1 MISMWL
7 LEIFLN
13 ELGELR
19 QSDKDTTPEYK
30 QLQDNFRQLL
40 SADRVKVS
48 HVSAAAGQLPPAA
61 QRRPGQGQSCLAVN
75 THSGHVRRE
84 SVLTLTPHT
93 HISR

>member
-1 MISMWL
+1 MTMISMWL

-40 SADRVKVS
+40 SADRVKVNY
-48 HVSAAAGQLPPAA
+48 A
-61 QRRPGQGQSCLAVN
+61 
-75 THSGHVRRE
+75 
-84 SVLTLTPHT
+84 
-93 HISR
+93 

>member
-1 MISMWL
+1 MTMISMWL

-48 HVSAAAGQLPPAA
+48 HISQRALP
-61 QRRPGQGQSCLAVN
+61 VV
-75 THSGHVRRE
+75 T
-84 SVLTLTPHT
+84 
-93 HISR
+93 